1 LVLVTHSRD
10 SLNGGLASEVSVP
23 VVPEGSGCIEAET
36 EESVLVL
43 EIKLG
48 IVLETEETVLQRK
61 KNDDGL
67 GRRTIK
73 GNVFKNSDISL
84 FFFAEN
90 ERERDELMII
100 LSFFL

>member
-1 LVLVTHSRD
+1 MGPCNPFKGFIELV
-10 SLNGGLASEVSVP
+10 A
-23 VVPEGSGCIEAET
+23 EGSGCIEAET

-73 GNVFKNSDISL
+73 GNVFKNRAI
-84 FFFAEN
+84 FFFFFFFTEK
-90 ERERDELMII
+90 ERERDNDNDN
-100 LSFFL
+100 SFFFVRI

>member
-1 LVLVTHSRD
+1 
-10 SLNGGLASEVSVP
+10 LNGGLASEVSVP

-61 KNDDGL
+61 KIDDGL
-67 GRRTIK
+67 SRRTIK
-73 GNVFKNSDISL
+73 GNVFKNRDIFFFF
-84 FFFAEN
+84 FFFAEK
-90 ERERDELMII
+90 ETKGERDNDITLFFCKDLMG
-100 LSFFL
+100 